1 MTAWSDE
8 PTEAQLAA
16 IRHLI
21 KWKLPAAEILRA
33 SDWLEKNATRQEVS
47 YEMGR
52 LRKLYMTHKLTKDR
66 IFEGEI
72 WEGFEHDGS

>member
-1 MTAWSDE
+1 MAWSDE

-21 KWKLPAAEILRA
+21 KWKLPSAEIMRA
-33 SDWLEKNATRQEVS
+33 SDWLEKHATRREVS

-52 LRKLYMTHKLTKDR
+52 LRNLYIDRKLTKDNV
-66 IFEGEI
+66 FESEI
-72 WEGFEHDGS
+72 WEGFEHD